1 MIKTRLLFTIML
13 PALLVTSCT
22 RSKQAKPSAGATYG
36 NALVEVSGGKQA
48 TSVGSTLDQPVVVQ
62 VNDDKGTAVP
72 NVVVHFSGP
81 AGVLFNPNIVPSDS
95 SGQASATVS
104 MGGSPGR
111 YKIEPWIQDRSR
123 KRIGLPLDEIALG
136 YEQVLGRE
144 LAVLYCNRCH
154 DQESTAERVSN
165 YDNLKT
171 KPHALGDGDTLNK
184 MTDDELTSIITHG
197 GPALN
202 RSAEM
207 PAYGYTLSK
216 SEIQAVLSFM
226 RAVSDP
232 PYQNKGVVYAQK

>member
-1 MIKTRLLFTIML
+1 MIKTPLLFTIVL
-13 PALLVTSCT
+13 PALLLTNCT
-22 RSKQAKPSAGATYG
+22 RAGQVNSPASAAYG

-48 TSVGSTLDQPVVVQ
+48 VSVGSTLDQPVVVQ
-62 VNDDKGTAVP
+62 VNDDKGTPVP

-81 AGVLFNPNIVPSDS
+81 PGVLFNPNIVLSDS

-104 MGGSPGR
+104 MGSSPGR
-111 YKIEPWIQDRSR
+111 YHIEPWIQDRSR

-144 LAVLYCNRCH
+144 LSARYCNRCH

-171 KPHALGDGDTLNK
+171 KPHAFSDGDTLNK
-184 MTDDELTSIITHG
+184 MTEAELTSIIAHG

-207 PAYGYTLSK
+207 PAYGYMLSK
-216 SEIQAVLSFM
+216 NEIQAVLSFM
-226 RAVSDP
+226 RAVADP
-232 PYQNKGVVYAQK
+232 PYRSKGVVYAQK